1 MILDANNKF
10 NFPFKLSKSIGKFTL
25 QYIFNYLRLNRLL
38 DLIRYNKTLQ
48 KLLNKNISDYE
59 KEYKKIEIEIEL
71 NKVKNKKIKF
81 INIPKKE
88 ESFYHIFF
96 DTDYKEVFNKSNYI
110 IANNNINKVKI
121 IIDNGI
127 KSLKKLFA
135 DCKYIK
141 SINIIKFN
149 NTDIINMAWMFDR
162 CFSLKE
168 INLSKV
174 VTDKVKNMSSMFCYC
189 SSLKEINLS
198 SFETNN
204 VRNMSWMFC
213 DCKSLESLNIS
224 SFSTKNVKNMR
235 NMFCGC

>member
-71 NKVKNKKIKF
+71 KKVKNKKIKF
-81 INIPKKE
+81 INIHKKE

-96 DTDYKEVFNKSNYI
+96 DNDYKEVLNKRNYI
-110 IANNNINKVKI
+110 IENTHVNKVKI

-127 KSLKKLFA
+127 KSLKKLFVE
-135 DCKYIK
+135 CEYIK
-141 SINIIKFN
+141 IINFIKFN
-149 NTDIINMAWMFDR
+149 NNDIINMDCMFNN
-162 CFSLKE
+162 FS
-168 INLSKV
+168 
-174 VTDKVKNMSSMFCYC
+174 
-189 SSLKEINLS
+189 
-198 SFETNN
+198 
-204 VRNMSWMFC
+204 
-213 DCKSLESLNIS
+213 
-224 SFSTKNVKNMR
+224 
-235 NMFCGC
+235 